1 MGFGR
6 FVHHIGTICLVVAF
20 VLLLVVTITAPVV
33 NGLSIMH
40 VNLGRNTASA
50 QQVTFGTFGYCVR
63 GFRSS
68 DQCSHSRIGYNPAAL
83 MHSLDGTTFGT
94 SSADTAKGLTR
105 VMVLHP
111 VALGLCFIAV
121 LLLCI
126 SAGVLGS
133 LLASLVSL
141 AAFVVTLV
149 AMICDFIAF
158 SIVKRDVNDHGV
170 SHAEWGSGIW
180 LVLVAALLTLFG
192 AAVVFV
198 TCCCARRNK
207 ASDRRKETSPWN
219 DGAAPVTGG
228 GRRRRFL

>member
-6 FVHHIGTICLVVAF
+6 FVHHIGTFCLVVAL

-33 NGLSIMH
+33 NGLSMMH
-40 VNLGRNTASA
+40 VDLGRNAASA
-50 QQVTFGTFGYCVR
+50 QEVTFGTFGYCVR
-63 GFRSS
+63 GIRGSS
-68 DQCSHSRIGYNPAAL
+68 DQCSNSHIGYHPAAL
-83 MHSLDGTTFGT
+83 LRSLDGTPFGT
-94 SSADTAKGLTR
+94 TSADTAKRLTR

-111 VALGLCFIAV
+111 IALGLCFLAV
-121 LLLCI
+121 LFLCI

-158 SIVKRDVNDHGV
+158 SIVKRDVNAHGV

-180 LVLVAALLTLFG
+180 LVLVAALLTLVG

-198 TCCCARRNK
+198 TCCCARRK
-207 ASDRRKETSPWN
+207 TMSERQKESWN
-219 DGAAPVTGG
+219 EGGVAGRG
-228 GRRRRFL
+228 GRRRRRRFW